1 MDGGKDIW
9 LQSRVKVFT
18 MVQEVE
24 SQLKAEMLEWNCD
37 QNLCKIM
44 QNNAA
49 PSDPTD
55 AKL

>member
-1 MDGGKDIW
+1 
-9 LQSRVKVFT
+9 